1 MRQHPLCVFTRQIA
15 QSYKNREFSNE
26 NEGLDMSLND
36 RSYEEKR
43 DYIRMRVEADVSLI
57 YAGQI
62 IPAVCIDLS
71 SSGMQVQAPRTF
83 KVGDKLSV
91 RIESDHA
98 ALKGLEAETEVV
110 WVTDEADGGQK
121 LGLTIVKMN

>member
-1 MRQHPLCVFTRQIA
+1 
-15 QSYKNREFSNE
+15 
-26 NEGLDMSLND
+26 MSLND

-43 DYIRMRVEADVSLI
+43 DYIRMRVDAEVSLLH
-57 YAGQI
+57 AGQV
-62 IPAVCIDLS
+62 IPAVCLDLS

-91 RIESDHA
+91 RIDSEHA

-110 WVTDEADGGQK
+110 WATDEANGAQK
-121 LGLTIVKMN
+121 LGLSIVSMS